1 MAGWKQNDKSSKK
14 EELQKNSSS
23 FSYIHIIIIFQV
35 PLPQL
40 AFFSDVLSLV
50 FLLVPLLPLFLASL
64 LVLVPLPFSDD
75 LSLLICQAVQ
85 QQHFAE
91 SRMQNQKKRLPQ
103 LRMRQKSQREAVREK
118 QRQKNSQRQQRQQKS
133 LPDQEE

>member
-40 AFFSDVLSLV
+40 AFFSDGLSLV

-75 LSLLICQAVQ
+75 LSLASQLVLLLQLPFILFLIWQA
-85 QQHFAE
+85 FLL
-91 SRMQNQKKRLPQ
+91 SLLP
-103 LRMRQKSQREAVREK
+103 L
-118 QRQKNSQRQQRQQKS
+118 
-133 LPDQEE
+133 

>member
-1 MAGWKQNDKSSKK
+1 M
-14 EELQKNSSS
+14 EEQ
-23 FSYIHIIIIFQV
+23 
-35 PLPQL
+35 
-40 AFFSDVLSLV
+40 A
-50 FLLVPLLPLFLASL
+50 
-64 LVLVPLPFSDD
+64 
-75 LSLLICQAVQ
+75 SLLICQAVQ